1 MFVWFRAKSQNH
13 FSNMGEGKEEG
24 VWGMKT
30 SSLELLN
37 FSGEL
42 SVTID
47 FEMLCYELRG
57 LCSAVE
63 LGTRDRKVLDSIRDR
78 CSGRIDFPRTNLV

>member
-1 MFVWFRAKSQNH
+1 MFVWFPAKSQNH
-13 FSNMGEGKEEG
+13 FSNTGEGKEEG

-30 SSLELLN
+30 SLELLN

-47 FEMLCYELRG
+47 FEVLCYELRG

-63 LGTRDRKVLDSIRDR
+63 LGTHVRKVLGSIRDR
-78 CSGRIDFPRTNLV
+78 CSGRTDFPRANLV